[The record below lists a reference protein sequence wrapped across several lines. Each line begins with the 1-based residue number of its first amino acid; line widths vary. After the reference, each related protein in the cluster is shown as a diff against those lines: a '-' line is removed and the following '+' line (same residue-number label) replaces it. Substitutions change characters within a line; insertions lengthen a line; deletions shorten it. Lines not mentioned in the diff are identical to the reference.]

1 MEIRTEETMAVLFA
15 DVCDSTRLYEV
26 LGDAAALALTG
37 ECIRQII
44 ATSGRYGGKVV
55 KTMGDGALFTFASSD
70 DAYCTAVHVQESMRG
85 ADLKV
90 RIGFHAG
97 PVIVTDD
104 DVFGATV
111 NMASRLAALAS
122 PGEVLMSRSCVNALH
137 PAYRSNT
144 QRLNSAVVKGS
155 ADAVEIYRT
164 LGDPENI
171 TVAVG
176 QFQHTLE
183 KRVGLLTLTYH
194 GLQST
199 LEGGSGSLLLGRD
212 AGCGLIVNSDW
223 ASRRHATVEVQNSRF
238 TLTDH
243 STNGTYC
250 LDDNQR
256 LQVLKRQA
264 TYLLTS
270 GVISLGIDPTQNQDN
285 LIRYQFATG

>member
-1 MEIRTEETMAVLFA
+1 
-15 DVCDSTRLYEV
+15 
-26 LGDAAALALTG
+26 
-37 ECIRQII
+37 
-44 ATSGRYGGKVV
+44 
-55 KTMGDGALFTFASSD
+55 
-70 DAYCTAVHVQESMRG
+70 
-85 ADLKV
+85 
-90 RIGFHAG
+90 
-97 PVIVTDD
+97 VIVTDD

-122 PGEVLMSRSCVNALH
+122 PGEVLMSRSCVSALH

-199 LEGGSGSLLLGRD
+199 LEGGSGSMLLGRD
-212 AGCGLIVNSDW
+212 AGCGMIVNSDW
-223 ASRRHATVEVQNSRF
+223 ASRRHATVEIQNSRF

-243 STNGTYC
+243 STNGTFC

>member
-1 MEIRTEETMAVLFA
+1 MKNGTEEMMAVLFA

-37 ECIRQII
+37 SCVRLITE
-44 ATSGRYGGKVV
+44 TTVKYGGTVV
-55 KTMGDGALFTFASSD
+55 KTMGDGALCTFASSD
-70 DAYCTAVHVQESMRG
+70 DAYCTAVHIQESMRG

-90 RIGFHAG
+90 RIGFHIG
-97 PVIVTDD
+97 PVIVADD

-111 NMASRLAALAS
+111 NMASRLAAMSS

-144 QRLNSAVVKGS
+144 QRLNSAVMKGS
-155 ADAVEIYRT
+155 VDAVEIYRT

-176 QFQHTLE
+176 QFRHTLE
-183 KRVGLLTLTYH
+183 KRVGILILTYR
-194 GLQST
+194 GQQST
-199 LEGGSGSLLLGRD
+199 VDETTGPMLMGRD
-212 AGCGLIVNSDW
+212 PGCGMVVNSDW
-223 ASRRHATVEVQNSRF
+223 ASRRHATLEVQNSRF

-243 STNGTYC
+243 STNGTFC
-250 LDDNQR
+250 LDDSQR

-264 TYLLTS
+264 TYLLTM
-270 GVISLGIDPTQNQDN
+270 GVISLGIDPIQNQDD
-285 LIRYQFATG
+285 LIRYQFGAG

>member
-1 MEIRTEETMAVLFA
+1 MEIRTEETMAVMFA

-26 LGDAAALALTG
+26 LGDAAALALTT

-44 ATSGRYGGKVV
+44 ETSGRYGGKVV

-70 DAYCTAVHVQESMRG
+70 DAYCTAVHVQESLRG
-85 ADLKV
+85 ANLKV

-155 ADAVEIYRT
+155 AGAVEIYRT

-171 TVAVG
+171 TVSVG

-194 GLQST
+194 GLKST
-199 LEGGSGSLLLGRD
+199 LEGGSGSMLLGRD

-223 ASRRHATVEVQNSRF
+223 ASRRHATVEVQNNRF

-243 STNGTYC
+243 STNGTFC

-285 LIRYQFATG
+285 LIRYQVATG